1 MTKKRILIVEDEA
14 NMRHMLEVLLGKSGY
29 EVKTAADGK
38 EGMDA
43 IEREQ
48 FHFILCDIKM
58 PRMDGM
64 TFLKSAKEKL
74 IDTTIIMMSAY
85 GTVDTA
91 IEAMKL
97 GAYDY
102 ISKPF
107 KTDEVLLTLK
117 KAEERQGLK
126 SENVKLKDQIQRIEK
141 SYNFSNIIAKSK
153 TMQSVFDLIKKVAD
167 YKTTVLITGESG
179 TGKELIA
186 RAIHFNGSRHNNAL
200 VSINCGGIPETLLES
215 ELFGY
220 KKGAFTDAKQD
231 KIGRFEEAHNGTIFL
246 DEIGELPFSLQI
258 KLLRALQEEEITPL
272 GSTGIKKIDVRVV
285 AATAKDLGEEI
296 KKGHFREDLYYRINV
311 VNIYLPPLRE
321 RVEDI
326 PLLTEHFVSIYN
338 EKLKKTITGIS
349 SEVMEQF
356 ITYPWPGNVRELEN
370 VIERAILLAPGNT
383 LDVSD
388 LPSTLTGD
396 QNTSSQIAPEGISS
410 IKEAS
415 RILEKGLIEQALE
428 KTNGNRTKAAKIL
441 EISHKA
447 LLYKIKEYGLSQAKS
462 DDEAFEKSS

>member
-1 MTKKRILIVEDEA
+1 MAKKRILIIEDEA
-14 NMRHMLEVLLGKSGY
+14 NMRHMLEVLLGRSGY
-29 EVKTAADGK
+29 EVKTVADGQ
-38 EGMDA
+38 EGLGV
-43 IEREQ
+43 IEREG

-64 TFLKSAKEKL
+64 AFLKSATDKL
-74 IDTTIIMMSAY
+74 DNTTVIMMSAY

-117 KAEERQGLK
+117 KAEERERLK
-126 SENVKLKDQIQRIEK
+126 KENLQLKDQIQRIEK
-141 SYNFSNIIAKSK
+141 SYNFSNIVAKSK
-153 TMQSVFDLIKKVAD
+153 KMQSIFDLIKKVAD

-186 RAIHFNGSRHNNAL
+186 RAIHFNGARHNGPL

-215 ELFGY
+215 EFFGY
-220 KKGAFTDAKQD
+220 KKGAFTDAWHD

-258 KLLRALQEEEITPL
+258 KLLRVLQEEEITPL
-272 GSTGIKKIDVRVV
+272 GSTGIKKVDVRVI
-285 AATAKDLGEEI
+285 AATAKDLAEEI
-296 KKGHFREDLYYRINV
+296 KKGLFREDLYYRINV
-311 VNIYLPPLRE
+311 VTIYLPPLRE

-326 PLLTEHFVSIYN
+326 PLLTEHFLGIFN
-338 EKLKKTITGIS
+338 DKLKKDIQGIS
-349 SEVMEQF
+349 SEVMERF
-356 ITYPWPGNVRELEN
+356 MAYPWPGNVRELEN

-383 LDVSD
+383 LEISD
-388 LPSTLTGD
+388 LPPTLKHDLYPPSNLT
-396 QNTSSQIAPEGISS
+396 PEGISS
-410 IKEAS
+410 IKVAS
-415 RILEKGLIEQALE
+415 RIIEKELIKQALA
-428 KTNGNRTKAAKIL
+428 KTGGNRTQASKML
-441 EISHKA
+441 EISRPI
-447 LLYKIKEYGLSQAKS
+447 LISKIKEYKLG
-462 DDEAFEKSS
+462 